1 MERLTTKKQ
10 NMEIMN
16 FSNHSILKQNLEY
29 FVLLI
34 RIAMADGAIC
44 AAESEMLYKIGRK
57 LGFTDLDIG
66 NLIATTEKAECI
78 PPDEFSK
85 RFEQVYDLVKIMLA
99 DSKVN
104 RTEVHLANSFAAKIG
119 FIESEIPKLL
129 LLLINGIKQGKEVKE
144 LFDSYER
151 EIKS

>member
-1 MERLTTKKQ
+1 VHNPKKQ
-10 NMEIMN
+10 KMEIMN

-34 RIAMADGAIC
+34 RIAMSDGAIC
-44 AAESEMLYKIGRK
+44 ATESELLYKIGSK
-57 LGFTDLDIG
+57 LGFNNIDIS

-99 DSKVN
+99 DGTINK
-104 RTEVHLANSFAAKIG
+104 TEVRLANGFAAKIG
-119 FIESEIPKLL
+119 FNENDIPKLM
-129 LLLINGIKQGKEVKE
+129 LLLINGIKQGKDEKE
-144 LFDSYER
+144 LFNSYDR
-151 EIKS
+151 KRKT